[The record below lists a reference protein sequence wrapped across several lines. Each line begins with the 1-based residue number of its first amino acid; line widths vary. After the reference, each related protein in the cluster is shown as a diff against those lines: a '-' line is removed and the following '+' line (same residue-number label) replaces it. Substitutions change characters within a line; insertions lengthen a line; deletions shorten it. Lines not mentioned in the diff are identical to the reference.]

1 MQLHCGARLLDLGRP
16 RIMAVLNVTPDSF
29 SDGGQFFAE
38 RRLELSRVV
47 DAAAAMVAA
56 GADII
61 DVGGESTRPGAEPV
75 SVNEESARVLPVI
88 EALGDL
94 NTTISLDTSKPEVAQ
109 AGIRLG
115 CHIVNDVRG
124 LQDPGMVSVAAESDV
139 GVCIMHML
147 GSPQSMQASPRY
159 GNVVTEIRDF
169 FQCQVHTCMQAGIAP
184 ERLMLDPG
192 FGFGKTLEHNLA
204 LLRELESL
212 RVAGLPLLVGL
223 SRKSMLGALTDREVG
238 ERRVAS
244 AVAAALAVER
254 GANVVRVHDVDA
266 TRDAL
271 RIVLALR
278 NVQ

>member
-47 DAAAAMVAA
+47 DVAAAMVAA

-124 LQDPGMVSVAAESDV
+124 LQDPGMVSVVAESDV

-169 FQCQVHTCMQAGIAP
+169 FQCQVHTCVQAGIAP

>member
-124 LQDPGMVSVAAESDV
+124 LQDPGMVLVAAESDV